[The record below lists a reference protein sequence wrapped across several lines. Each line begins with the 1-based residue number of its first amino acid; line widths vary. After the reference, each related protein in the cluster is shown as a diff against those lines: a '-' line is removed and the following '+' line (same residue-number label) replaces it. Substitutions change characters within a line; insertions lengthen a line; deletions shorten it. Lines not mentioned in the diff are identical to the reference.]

1 MRVGE
6 MVLLNRNDIDF
17 NEREGIVLV
26 RVAKNEQFIL
36 MQEQKTHLQKY
47 GSDAINKPLMA
58 AEPSVSYKKKKYLR
72 LNSLT
77 IKMDF

>member
-26 RVAKNEQFIL
+26 RVAKNEYFIL
-36 MQEQKTHLQKY
+36 MQEQKH
-47 GSDAINKPLMA
+47 I
-58 AEPSVSYKKKKYLR
+58 YKNMEVML
-72 LNSLT
+72 LISH
-77 IKMDF
+77 